1 MMADFKCGLAVRII
15 SGIFPFLELMP
26 AQAKA
31 DIRWRIASEIIRQKE
46 RTRASTR
53 TRNQALCHY
62 IDTHTH
68 THTQTEIGPLS
79 TAMAQNVSILGKYFI
94 D

>member
-1 MMADFKCGLAVRII
+1 MMADLKCGLAVRII

-68 THTQTEIGPLS
+68 SHTDGDGAAVHSSGAECIY
-79 TAMAQNVSILGKYFI
+79 LGKIFY
-94 D
+94 